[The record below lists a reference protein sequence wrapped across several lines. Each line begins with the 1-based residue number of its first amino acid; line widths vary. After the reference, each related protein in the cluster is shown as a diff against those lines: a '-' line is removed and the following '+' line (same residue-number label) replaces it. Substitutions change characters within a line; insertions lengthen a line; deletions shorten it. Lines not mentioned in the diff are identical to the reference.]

1 MKFSSIGRSN
11 VRAVCGG
18 VVRVGAVIGE
28 AVRGEAL
35 SWPMAANERL
45 LLERRGVSVSSL
57 VKSPR
62 SAAIEGTDG
71 VVAKIE
77 GRGKK
82 KK

>member
-28 AVRGEAL
+28 AVKGEAL
-35 SWPMAANERL
+35 SWVPMAAKERL

-62 SAAIEGTDG
+62 SAAIESTDDI
-71 VVAKIE
+71 VAKS
-77 GRGKK
+77 
-82 KK
+82 

>member
-28 AVRGEAL
+28 AVKGEAL
-35 SWPMAANERL
+35 SWPMAAKERL
-45 LLERRGVSVSSL
+45 LLERKGVSVSSF

-62 SAAIEGTDG
+62 SAAIESTDG
-71 VVAKIE
+71 VVAKS
-77 GRGKK
+77 
-82 KK
+82 